1 MRTII
6 HNGKEYTF
14 GNVEVNGVVREITDE
29 EGVKFADLREADIIK
44 DAEYNSQEWFRNR
57 ASEYPPAED
66 YLDGIVKVDQAQVDK
81 YIADCQA
88 VKDKYPKE

>member
-44 DAEYNSQEWFRNR
+44 DAEYKVISDQREVDI
-57 ASEYPPAED
+57 ASAKTKLEGLGLTVAEVKSAF
-66 YLDGIVKVDQAQVDK
+66 GI
-81 YIADCQA
+81 
-88 VKDKYPKE
+88 